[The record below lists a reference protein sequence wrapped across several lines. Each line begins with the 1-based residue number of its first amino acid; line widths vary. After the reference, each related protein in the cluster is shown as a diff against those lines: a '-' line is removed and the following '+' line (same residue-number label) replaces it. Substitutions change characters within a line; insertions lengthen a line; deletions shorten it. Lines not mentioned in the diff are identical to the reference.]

1 MIIFEFVNDWQA
13 LYVVNEDKL
22 CTLIN
27 CDYPVFADNIFVKV
41 TEYGHQ
47 FFFYS
52 ISFAN
57 SKFLR
62 FYVVF
67 MFCLHYGK
75 KISITY
81 ILFLSFNK
89 IFKKFDIP

>member
-47 FFFYS
+47 FFFNN

-75 KISITY
+75 KFSITY

-89 IFKKFDIP
+89 IFKKFDLP